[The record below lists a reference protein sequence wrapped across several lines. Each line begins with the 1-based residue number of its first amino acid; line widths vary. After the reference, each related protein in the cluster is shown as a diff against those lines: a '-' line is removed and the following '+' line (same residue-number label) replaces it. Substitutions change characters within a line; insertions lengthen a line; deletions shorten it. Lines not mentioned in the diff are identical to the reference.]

1 MRAQAPLEQRI
12 SVEIQQW
19 PLEEALYA
27 LIEAGAPLSFSNSII
42 PEGCKVSLSA
52 NEMRLEEALQR
63 VLAGTDLFFEERG
76 SIVVIRQRKR
86 IPEFVVHGYV
96 RDRETG
102 EPLVGA
108 VVYDS
113 VLQQGNLT
121 NAYGFYSLRLPKGK
135 RHVKVSYLGYH
146 SFSGLLDLR
155 SEMELDFDLEQSL
168 LLEPVVIVDTSSS
181 DLLLQEVWHENLYR
195 PDLNVLPALGGERDL
210 FRLVYLQAGV
220 QTGADGFGGM
230 SVHGGGVD
238 QNLVLL
244 DGVPVY
250 NPSHMVGLFS
260 VFDERVV
267 HSARFWSKVF
277 PARYG
282 ERASSVLDVR
292 TREGNIKEARLNAYV
307 ALTSAG
313 LMGEGPVKKG
323 VSSFLVSLRRS
334 LLDVYQLSFGSERM
348 GGTALPRSRS
358 RYYFYD
364 FTAKFNTRLG
374 ARNRLFLS
382 YYRGLDYFRNESFL
396 DEEVGDT
403 VSNQYLRDLAT
414 WGNSIAVLRLNR
426 EISDRLFLNLTGTFS
441 RFFFE
446 AENQFSFDQYV
457 DGNRQQSIAFSGG
470 YSSNNRDWA
479 LKLNVDFALNP
490 KHYLRYGG
498 SVIWH
503 RFQPAAIFLDQTVQ
517 FDTVDFVLKDLLSQG
532 PQLTREV
539 AFYLEDE
546 FEWGEHW
553 KGNLG
558 LRHNILLLD
567 NYTFFALQPRI
578 FLSYRFA
585 RFRWAHTFYAS
596 GGRFFQPVH
605 LLSSSGIGLPRDL
618 WVSATRRIPPV
629 ESWAAHLGWRGLW
642 RRELQLDLSSYYKFM
657 KNVLVFN
664 QGASTKINAQNWQNH
679 VLQGVGWSYGADL
692 TLRWKQPS
700 WIMGL
705 TYSWSK
711 TQRRFED
718 INRSQAYPYRYDR
731 RHNLNV
737 HFIYKPNGDWTWSMQ
752 WIWRSGM
759 AVTLP
764 RQLYRYDQLNLLYAD
779 FPPQFP
785 FVVEVPF
792 SEKQN
797 DFRMPPYHRLDVS
810 GTWSPENGGKWQSIA
825 FGVYN
830 VYVQKNPLYYFIQRR
845 PDEKGVLRSRYYRFV
860 LLPVLPYV
868 KIVWL
873 L

>member
-1 MRAQAPLEQRI
+1 MGQNPLDQRI
-12 SVEIQQW
+12 SLEIRQW

-42 PEGCKVSLSA
+42 PQEYKVSLSA
-52 NEMRLEEALQR
+52 NEMRLEDVLQYL
-63 VLAGTDLFFEERG
+63 LAGTDLIFEEQG
-76 SIVVIRQRKR
+76 SIVVIRQRER

-96 RDRETG
+96 RDKETG

-113 VLQQGNLT
+113 ILQRGGQT

-135 RHVKVSYLGYH
+135 RYLKASYLGYG
-146 SFSGLLDLR
+146 SFSSVLDLKGDR
-155 SEMELDFDLEQSL
+155 ALDVYLESSL
-168 LLEPVVIVDTSSS
+168 LLMPVVILDTSSS

-195 PDLNVLPALGGERDL
+195 PDLKALPALGGERDL

-260 VFDERVV
+260 IFDDRVV

-282 ERASSVLDVR
+282 DRASSVLDVR
-292 TREGNIKEARLNAYV
+292 TREGNINKARLNAYL

-313 LMGEGPVKKG
+313 LMAEGPLKKEK
-323 VSSFLVSLRRS
+323 SSFFLSFRRS
-334 LLDVYQLSFGSERM
+334 LLDVYQAFYHPSDKGIS
-348 GGTALPRSRS
+348 PSRS

-364 FTAKFNTRLG
+364 FTAKVNTRLG

-382 YYRGLDYFRNESFL
+382 YYRGLDYFRNESSL
-396 DEEVGDT
+396 SEESADT
-403 VSNQYLRDLAT
+403 LSSQYLRDLVT
-414 WGNSIAVLRLNR
+414 WGNNIAVLRLNR

-446 AENQFSFDQYV
+446 AKNQFSFEQYV
-457 DGNRQQSIAFSGG
+457 GGGLQQSLAFFGG

-479 LKLNVDFALNP
+479 LKLHVDFALNP
-490 KHYLRYGG
+490 RHYVRYGG
-498 SVIWH
+498 SVTWH
-503 RFQPAAIFLDQTVQ
+503 RFQPAAIFFDQKLQIDTLD
-517 FDTVDFVLKDLLSQG
+517 FILKDLQSQV
-532 PQLTREV
+532 PQQTREV
-539 AFYLEDE
+539 ALYIEDE

-567 NYTFFALQPRI
+567 NYTTFALQPRF
-578 FLSYRFA
+578 FLSYHFTPAHLR
-585 RFRWAHTFYAS
+585 HTFYLG

-618 WVSATRRIPPV
+618 WVSATRRVPPI
-629 ESWAAHLGWRGLW
+629 ESWAFHAGWRALW
-642 RRELQLDLSSYYKFM
+642 QGQLQWDVSGYYKFM
-657 KNVLVFN
+657 KHVLAFN
-664 QGASTKINAQNWQNH
+664 QGASTTINAQNWQNH
-679 VLQGVGWSYGADL
+679 VLQGVGWSYGTDFS
-692 TLRWKQPS
+692 LRWKQPS
-700 WIMGL
+700 WILSL
-705 TYSWSK
+705 TYTWSK
-711 TQRRFED
+711 TMRRFAD
-718 INRSQAYPYRYDR
+718 INRGEAYPYRYDR
-731 RHNLNV
+731 RHNFNM
-737 HFIYKPNGDWTWSMQ
+737 HFIYKPNCDWMWSVQ
-752 WIWRSGM
+752 WIWQSGM
-759 AVTLP
+759 AITLP
-764 RQLYRYDQLNLLYAD
+764 RKLYQYNQLNLLYSN

-785 FVVEVPF
+785 FIVEVPF

-810 GTWSPENGGKWQSIA
+810 GSWSAEKGGKWPRIA

-845 PDEKGVLRSRYYRFV
+845 PDENGNLKSAYYRFV
-860 LLPVLPYV
+860 LLPVLPYLR
-868 KIVWL
+868 ISWTL
-873 L
+873 